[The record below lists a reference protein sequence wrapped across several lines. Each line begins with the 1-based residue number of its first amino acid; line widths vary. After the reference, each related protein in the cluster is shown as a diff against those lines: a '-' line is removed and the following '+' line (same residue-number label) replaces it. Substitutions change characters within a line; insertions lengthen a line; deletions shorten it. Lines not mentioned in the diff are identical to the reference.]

1 MISFPA
7 SRLLLTALPAVVLAQ
22 TPQQLRHVER
32 VEVARVIVD
41 ARVVDDGGSPLVG
54 LTDDD
59 FRVLI
64 DGKPARLESARW
76 MAEGRGEPD
85 PSRRAPSQAIERAAE
100 PFGRS
105 IVFLFQKDL
114 EESRIVG
121 LMAMLGEAS
130 AFLDRLSPEDRV
142 AIFSFD
148 FHLKLWTDFTEDR
161 DRARRVLKES
171 ILFGDQPPPEDRL
184 SPALAIRF
192 DPEEGRRA
200 ATIER
205 ALLLIGR
212 ALEPMPGAKSLLFFG
227 WGFGSLSWPRII
239 VDEDYGAACRVL
251 AAARTAVFS
260 LDVTRADYHTLEAGL
275 QHVAEATGGFYAK
288 THLFPKLAIKRLEG
302 ALAGYY
308 LLSVEK
314 PALPAGSHR
323 IKVELTRARGTVLAR
338 SSYAD

>member
-1 MISFPA
+1 MIPFPA
-7 SRLLLTALPAVVLAQ
+7 SRLLLAALPAVVLAQ
-22 TPQQLRHVER
+22 APQQLRHVER

-41 ARVVDDGGSPLVG
+41 ARVVNGEGSPLVG
-54 LTDDD
+54 LTSED

-64 DGKPARLESARW
+64 DGKPARLESVRW
-76 MAEGRGEPD
+76 MAEGSPEPD
-85 PSRRAPSQAIERAAE
+85 LSRRVASQAVEPAAE
-100 PFGRS
+100 PAGRS
-105 IVFLFQKDL
+105 IVFLFQKDF

-121 LMAMLGEAS
+121 LMAMLDEAS
-130 AFLDRLSPEDRV
+130 ALLDHLSPEDRV

-148 FHLKLWTDFTEDR
+148 YHLKLWTDFTEDR
-161 DRARRVLKES
+161 ERARRVLEQS
-171 ILFGDQPPPEDRL
+171 ILFGDPPPPEGSP
-184 SPALAIRF
+184 SPALAVRF

-212 ALEPMPGAKSLLFFG
+212 SLEPLPGAKSLLFFG
-227 WGFGSLSWPRII
+227 WGFGNLSGSRIF

-275 QHVAEATGGFYAK
+275 QDVAEATGGFYAK
-288 THLFPKLAIKRLEG
+288 THLFPKLAIRRLEG

-314 PALPAGSHR
+314 PELPAGSHR
-323 IKVELTRARGTVLAR
+323 IKVELTRARGAVLAR

>member
-1 MISFPA
+1 MSPFPA
-7 SRLLLTALPAVVLAQ
+7 SRLLLTALPAVALAQ
-22 TPQQLRHVER
+22 APQQWRHVER

-54 LTDDD
+54 LTSED

-76 MAEGRGEPD
+76 MAEESPEPD
-85 PSRRAPSQAIERAAE
+85 LSPRAFSRAVEPVAA

-121 LMAMLGEAS
+121 LMAMLGEAG
-130 AFLDRLSPEDRV
+130 ALLDHLSPEDRV
-142 AIFSFD
+142 AVFSFD
-148 FHLKLWTDFTEDR
+148 YHLKLWTGFTEDR
-161 DRARRVLKES
+161 DRVRRVLEQS
-171 ILFGDQPPPEDRL
+171 ILFGDPPPPEESP
-184 SPALAIRF
+184 SPAFSIRF

-212 ALEPMPGAKSLLFFG
+212 SLEPLPGAKSLLFFG
-227 WGFGSLSWPRII
+227 WGFGSLIGPRII

-275 QHVAEATGGFYAK
+275 EDVAKATGGFYAK
-288 THLFPKLAIKRLEG
+288 THLFPKQAIRRLEG
-302 ALAGYY
+302 ALAGFY

-323 IKVELTRARGTVLAR
+323 IRVELTRARGTVLAR